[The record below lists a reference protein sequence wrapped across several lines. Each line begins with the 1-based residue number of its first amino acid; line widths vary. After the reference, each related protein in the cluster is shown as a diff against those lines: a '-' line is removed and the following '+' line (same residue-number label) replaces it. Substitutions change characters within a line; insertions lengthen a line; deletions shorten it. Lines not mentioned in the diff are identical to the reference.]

1 MITNISHDLKT
12 PLTSIVGYADL
23 LAGVEG
29 LPPEAADYVSVITK
43 KSARLNALIK
53 DLFDLSKAT
62 TNDLP
67 LRPEPLDLVR
77 LLHQLLAEQADAIA
91 AAPVTLVTDLPEH
104 ECPLENDGTKLYRVF
119 ANLLENALRYALD
132 GSRIF
137 LTLRPTVWE
146 GVPVWRV
153 TVKNTS
159 REYIDFTVD
168 EILARFVRGD
178 KTALPMAMASACRLP
193 KASPSCAGAA
203 ST

>member
-153 TVKNTS
+153 TVKIPPANTS
-159 REYIDFTVD
+159 TSPSMKFSPVLFAAT
-168 EILARFVRGD
+168 